1 MKQALKLSDYDEVT
15 QITRELG
22 FVYLTFAENLHSL
35 DNQYAFYGGNY
46 KKRIFDD
53 NSGLNL
59 RFSSYVVR
67 KLESLVQ
74 DCRGLLDDTIEDIL
88 KFSQGFWTQNAA
100 EKPKRER
107 KWGKEKKWGHASN

>member
-35 DNQYAFYGGNY
+35 DEQYAFYGGNY
-46 KKRIFDD
+46 KKRIHDEK
-53 NSGLNL
+53 SGLNL

-74 DCRGLLDDTIEDIL
+74 DTRSLLDDTIEDIL
-88 KFSQGFWTQNAA
+88 KFSQGFWTQNTT
-100 EKPKRER
+100 E
-107 KWGKEKKWGHASN
+107 